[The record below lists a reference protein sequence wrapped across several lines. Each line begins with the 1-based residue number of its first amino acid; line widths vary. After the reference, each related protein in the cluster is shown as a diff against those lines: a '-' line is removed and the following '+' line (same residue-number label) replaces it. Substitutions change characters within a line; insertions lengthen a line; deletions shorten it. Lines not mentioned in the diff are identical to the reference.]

1 MIENVSA
8 GTIGVDAALT
18 PTTVRRSAQ
27 VRAAAAAV
35 AAVAAMTSSLAV
47 KAAAAALPAAAAVL
61 AAAATLAAVITAATA
76 VAPAMTRPLPS
87 PRRHPPQLPLRSA
100 SRNPATQ
107 RNSGDGRFK
116 ESAGGGASSS
126 RRGPPP
132 RATRVSASVVSTCA
146 EVTNLALAV
155 TTATPRLVTAAGCGG
170 AARCAAG
177 GCRFAERY
185 IRPAAPRYG
194 NGGHA
199 WCDCCQVGR
208 RPAGAVVVE
217 K

>member
-1 MIENVSA
+1 
-8 GTIGVDAALT
+8 
-18 PTTVRRSAQ
+18 
-27 VRAAAAAV
+27 
-35 AAVAAMTSSLAV
+35 
-47 KAAAAALPAAAAVL
+47 
-61 AAAATLAAVITAATA
+61 
-76 VAPAMTRPLPS
+76 MTRPLPS

-107 RNSGDGRFK
+107 RNSGDGRLK

-170 AARCAAG
+170 AAAPPVDAGLRSDISDLQRRVTETEGMLGAIAAKLG
-177 GCRFAERY
+177 V
-185 IRPAAPRYG
+185 APR
-194 NGGHA
+194 A
-199 WCDCCQVGR
+199 L
-208 RPAGAVVVE
+208 
-217 K
+217 